1 MERVIHS
8 SRLDKYDIN
17 KYRYISFENDGSDNF
32 EPHPVFAQQN
42 QKELSGQ
49 HTNEDVAARYEQNQA
64 VENEQASAM
73 QAQIETFLQKIDELS
88 SSLVKM
94 EMQMERQQNDFDT
107 RLEEERRRSYDD
119 GYNGAKSE
127 LEALYDAKI
136 SEGERLFTS
145 TVQKLEQTVT
155 DYSST
160 MSDVEKDLPK
170 TAVSIAEQVI
180 AKEIAENS
188 SRVAFALTKELLSA
202 LKGASKIKIKA
213 NRQDVSYLRA
223 AIKDNQKI
231 TIEEDEAIQK
241 GGVIVLSDIGNLDGN
256 INSRL
261 AKVKEDLLDE
271 LR

>member
-1 MERVIHS
+1 MERVINS
-8 SRLDKYDIN
+8 SKLDKYDIN
-17 KYRYISFENDGSDNF
+17 KYHYISFEGDGSDTF
-32 EPHPVFAQQN
+32 EPHPVFSQQN
-42 QKELSGQ
+42 SAEQPRQ
-49 HTNEDVAARYEQNQA
+49 HQNEESVSSIEHGSYQESQ
-64 VENEQASAM
+64 VSAM

-88 SSLVKM
+88 GSLIKM

-127 LEALYDAKI
+127 LEALYTNKI
-136 SEGERLFTS
+136 NECETLFTS
-145 TVQKLEQTVT
+145 SLQKLDQTIS
-155 DYSST
+155 DYSSK
-160 MSDVEKDLPK
+160 MGDVEKELPK

-180 AKEIAENS
+180 AKEIGENS

-213 NRQDVSYLRA
+213 NKQDVSYLRA

-241 GGVIVLSDIGNLDGN
+241 GGVVVLSDIGNLDGN

>member
-17 KYRYISFENDGSDNF
+17 KYKYISFESDGSDNF
-32 EPHPVFAQQN
+32 EPHPFFSQQN
-42 QKELSGQ
+42 IGEQPM
-49 HTNEDVAARYEQNQA
+49 QNQNDDTISHSEA
-64 VENEQASAM
+64 NSQSDNQVSAM
-73 QAQIETFLQKIDELS
+73 QSQIETFLQKIDELS
-88 SSLVKM
+88 GSLIKM

-155 DYSST
+155 DYST
-160 MSDVEKDLPK
+160 KMADVERDLPK
-170 TAVSIAEQVI
+170 TAVSITEQVI
-180 AKEIAENS
+180 AKEIGENS

-213 NRQDVSYLRA
+213 NKQDVSYLRA